1 MNICTMDGHVRID
14 VRRKLTMDSF
24 LEWIRVAIGCGSK
37 QVDPVN
43 KFTEAEIEAVK
54 DTWQRAK
61 KRDVGQHI
69 LQALLEHKP
78 QFRVYFG
85 IPDDFT
91 ELSEM
96 QQCKQFQVQAYRIQ
110 NFLDTA
116 VSTLGFCPIEN
127 VLSMAHRI
135 GQIHF
140 YRGVNFGADNWL
152 AFKKMAVEQITL
164 DLGTK
169 EYTTIVTEKVDY
181 NGIRKEESLLELRRN
196 GVSPATALIG
206 WEKFMGAIVR
216 EMKRGFLDE
225 ARRNCR
231 EDEEE

>member
-1 MNICTMDGHVRID
+1 MLFEWLRVTM
-14 VRRKLTMDSF
+14 
-24 LEWIRVAIGCGSK
+24 GCGSK
-37 QVDPVN
+37 RVDPN
-43 KFTEAEIEAVK
+43 QLTDAEIMALKE
-54 DTWQRAK
+54 TWEKAK

-69 LQALLEHKP
+69 LRALIEHKP

-85 IPDDFT
+85 IPADATD
-91 ELSEM
+91 LSEM
-96 QQCKQFQVQAYRIQ
+96 QQCKQFQVQAHRIQ

-116 VSTLGFCPIEN
+116 VSTLGFCPIAN

-152 AFKKMAVEQITL
+152 AFKKVAVEQITK
-164 DLGTK
+164 DVGPR
-169 EYTTIVTEKVDY
+169 EYTVLVTEKQASKVVK
-181 NGIRKEESLLELRRN
+181 REESLLEIGQN
-196 GVSPATALIG
+196 GFTPATALIG

-225 ARRNCR
+225 ARRNCK
-231 EDEEE
+231 EEEEASE